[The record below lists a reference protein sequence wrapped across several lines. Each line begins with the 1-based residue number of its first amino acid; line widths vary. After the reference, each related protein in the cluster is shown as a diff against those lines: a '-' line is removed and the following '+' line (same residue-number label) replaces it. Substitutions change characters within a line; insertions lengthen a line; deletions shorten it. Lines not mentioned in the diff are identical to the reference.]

1 MNLRTFM
8 PPPARTTA
16 PAPEPGERA
25 PRLPRPGITAGRP
38 AVVAFLRHTG
48 CPFAEATMRALRD
61 AATDAPDVE
70 WIAVSHSPAGAT
82 KRWCD
87 AVGGRAGVEVL
98 LDTDRAAYA
107 RWGLGRSSLAHFMGR
122 RSLAEVG
129 RLAKRGIR
137 NRHPEGTRWQQA
149 GTFAVDAAGTVRWRH
164 LPEHAGDLPDLRAAA
179 EAARAGSPAAASGE
193 RRATPA
199 ASPRDA
205 AGPPAAAT
213 G

>member
-1 MNLRTFM
+1 
-8 PPPARTTA
+8 
-16 PAPEPGERA
+16 
-25 PRLPRPGITAGRP
+25 
-38 AVVAFLRHTG
+38 VAFLRHTG

-61 AATDAPDVE
+61 AAAGTPDVD

-82 KRWCD
+82 IRWCD

-98 LDTDRAAYA
+98 VDTDRAAYA

-149 GTFAVDAAGTVRWRH
+149 GTFAVDATGTVRWRH
-164 LPEHAGDLPDLRAAA
+164 LPEHAGDLPDMRAAA
-179 EAARAGSPAAASGE
+179 AAARAGGTTGTTGTGGAAPATG
-193 RRATPA
+193 
-199 ASPRDA
+199 A